1 VGTYAEV
8 DHLHEEVFFVADA
21 AITAEQEFAG
31 FAAEGGIA
39 IAHLAFLG
47 GGCVE
52 FYQLFFVG
60 WALHMCF

>member
-1 VGTYAEV
+1 
-8 DHLHEEVFFVADA
+8 VFFVADA